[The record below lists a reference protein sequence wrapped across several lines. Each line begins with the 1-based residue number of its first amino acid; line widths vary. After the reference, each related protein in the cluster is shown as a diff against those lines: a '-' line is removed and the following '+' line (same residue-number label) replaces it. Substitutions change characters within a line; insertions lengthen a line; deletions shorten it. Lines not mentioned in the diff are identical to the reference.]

1 MSQADHRDTT
11 KLSRRAALAGLSVA
25 ASPLAASAASALQRA
40 GVDPIFAVMAEHREA
55 NLALRDACLA
65 NDLDMEECPIMARAY
80 ERQLAAELPLFTT
93 APTTVL
99 GVAALLEYLASSAP
113 DIGQDPADCG
123 QIEGLPEF
131 PPTIMTSAW
140 GWTGEALAAAVRR
153 AIMEGVILGSTPWPG
168 TPIDAQARLRLAPT
182 GCDLS
187 GRCASED

>member
-99 GVAALLEYLASSAP
+99 G
-113 DIGQDPADCG
+113 
-123 QIEGLPEF
+123 
-131 PPTIMTSAW
+131 
-140 GWTGEALAAAVRR
+140 
-153 AIMEGVILGSTPWPG
+153 GVIPPNGLGSMAITRTTSCRPALRSTPIAAGAQRRVSTQRGSNG
-168 TPIDAQARLRLAPT
+168 TPT
-182 GCDLS
+182 
-187 GRCASED
+187 